1 MLVLLNFQ
9 GNEQPVDLELLASN
23 SGRIMDADVGLTHP
37 TVPEDRSSLSR
48 AGREPSGSAQ
58 QPAVSA
64 NDEAFTACCEGFVH
78 DADGLN

>member
-23 SGRIMDADVGLTHP
+23 SGRIMDADAGLTHP

-48 AGREPSGSAQ
+48 SRTRAERIG
-58 QPAVSA
+58 AVASR
-64 NDEAFTACCEGFVH
+64 VRKRRSPH
-78 DADGLN
+78 SML

>member
-9 GNEQPVDLELLASN
+9 GNEQPVDLELLASH
-23 SGRIMDADVGLTHP
+23 SGRIMDAGAGLTYP
-37 TVPEDRSSLSR
+37 AIPEDRSS
-48 AGREPSGSAQ
+48 GREPSGSAQ

-64 NDEAFTACCEGFVH
+64 NDEALTACCEGFVH